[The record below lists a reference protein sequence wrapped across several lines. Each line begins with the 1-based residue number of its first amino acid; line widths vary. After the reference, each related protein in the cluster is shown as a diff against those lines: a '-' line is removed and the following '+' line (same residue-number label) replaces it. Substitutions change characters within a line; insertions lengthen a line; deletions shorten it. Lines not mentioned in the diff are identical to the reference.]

1 MIYILGVGKMFKL
14 FTYLNS
20 EINTISESAESLSWS
35 AAVALNVTS
44 KVAQTKLATIDG
56 TLLSVGECLEEYAN
70 RDKLCIVLDVVSM
83 TFNSMSSFLAWVDLY
98 LNRLDLFI
106 GLTYVILVTR
116 SIVGTAR
123 QTRLLRKKGKLSWI
137 CS

>member
-70 RDKLCIVLDVVSM
+70 RDKLCIVLDGVSM
-83 TFNSMSSFLAWVDLY
+83 TFNSMSSLLAWVDLY

-116 SIVGTAR
+116 SIGGTAR

>member
-20 EINTISESAESLSWS
+20 EINTISESAEFLSCS

-70 RDKLCIVLDVVSM
+70 RDKLCIVLDGVSM

-116 SIVGTAR
+116 SIGGTAR

>member
-1 MIYILGVGKMFKL
+1 
-14 FTYLNS
+14 
-20 EINTISESAESLSWS
+20 
-35 AAVALNVTS
+35 
-44 KVAQTKLATIDG
+44 
-56 TLLSVGECLEEYAN
+56 
-70 RDKLCIVLDVVSM
+70 M
-83 TFNSMSSFLAWVDLY
+83 TFNSMSSLLAWVDLY

-116 SIVGTAR
+116 SIGGTAR

>member
-116 SIVGTAR
+116 SIGGTAR
-123 QTRLLRKKGKLSWI
+123 
-137 CS
+137 

>member
-44 KVAQTKLATIDG
+44 KVAQTKDRRYTPFI
-56 TLLSVGECLEEYAN
+56 
-70 RDKLCIVLDVVSM
+70 RRVS
-83 TFNSMSSFLAWVDLY
+83 
-98 LNRLDLFI
+98 
-106 GLTYVILVTR
+106 
-116 SIVGTAR
+116 
-123 QTRLLRKKGKLSWI
+123 
-137 CS
+137 

>member
-1 MIYILGVGKMFKL
+1 M
-14 FTYLNS
+14 
-20 EINTISESAESLSWS
+20 
-35 AAVALNVTS
+35 ALNVTS

-116 SIVGTAR
+116 SIGGTAR

>member
-116 SIVGTAR
+116 SIGGTAR

-137 CS
+137 C

>member
-116 SIVGTAR
+116 SIGGTAR

>member
-35 AAVALNVTS
+35 AAVAINVTS

-116 SIVGTAR
+116 SIGGTAR
-123 QTRLLRKKGKLSWI
+123 QTRLLRKKGKLSWF

>member
-1 MIYILGVGKMFKL
+1 ML

-116 SIVGTAR
+116 SIGGTAR

>member
-83 TFNSMSSFLAWVDLY
+83 TFNSMSSLLAWVDLY

-116 SIVGTAR
+116 SIGGTAR